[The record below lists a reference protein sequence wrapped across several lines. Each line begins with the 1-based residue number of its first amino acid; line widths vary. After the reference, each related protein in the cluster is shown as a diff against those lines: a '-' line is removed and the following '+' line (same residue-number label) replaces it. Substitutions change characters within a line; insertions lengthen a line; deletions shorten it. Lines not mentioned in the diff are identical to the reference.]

1 MHPQITRDRAG
12 ACPICGMAL
21 EPMAAG
27 GAEDDTELRSMSRRF
42 WISLALSA
50 PLLFFEM
57 GHMTAA
63 HSSGDPDSARALV
76 LLQLALAAP
85 VCTWAAWPFYVRAV
99 ESVRNKSPNMFTLIA
114 MGVLASFGLSVVAAL
129 FPGIFPA
136 SFRDASGQ
144 VAVYFEA
151 SALIVTLVLL
161 GQVLELRAR
170 RQTRDSVR
178 MLLSLAPA
186 TARRIRD
193 GKDSD
198 VPLGDVRPGDRL
210 RVRPGEKIPVDGV
223 VLEGRSAVDES
234 MISGES
240 LPVEK
245 TPGDRVIGAT
255 LNQTGAFVMRAERVG
270 SETVLSRIVAMVA
283 QAQRS
288 RAPIQRLADRVS
300 GIFVPVVIVI
310 AAITFGAW
318 ALLGPEPRLAHAV
331 VSAVAVLMIACPCA
345 LGLATPMS
353 VMVATGKG
361 ARTGV
366 LFRDAEAIEAMRRVD
381 TLVIDKTGTLT
392 QGKPRLVSVLP
403 AGRYDELELVRLAAT
418 LERGSEHPIAAAIV
432 SAAGERG
439 IALGEASDF
448 KVSPGKGVR
457 GTVDRRAIAVGNR
470 LLLLEE
476 ALIDS
481 SPLEQS
487 AEALR
492 EKGATVLFVAVDGAP
507 AGVLGIAD
515 PVKPDAA
522 PAIRALRASG
532 IRVLMVT
539 GDGRTAALGVA
550 RQVGIDEVH
559 AEVLPE
565 GKVEIVRRLQEMEAV
580 VAMAGDGIN
589 DAPALALAQVG
600 IAMGTGS
607 DIAMESAAITL
618 VRGDLRGIGRARRL
632 SRLTVANI
640 RQNLFFAFAY
650 NVILVPVAAGVLYP
664 GFGILVSPVLA
675 TAAMSLSSVS
685 VIGNALRLKRA
696 AV

>member
-1 MHPQITRDRAG
+1 MHPQVVRDKPG

-27 GAEDDTELRSMSRRF
+27 GAEDDTELRDMSRRF
-42 WISLALSA
+42 WISLALAA
-50 PLLFFEM
+50 PLLLLEM
-57 GHMTAA
+57 GHMTAGG
-63 HSSGDPDSARALV
+63 SLEVLGSARVRV

-85 VCTWAAWPFYVRAV
+85 VCTWAAWPFYVRAAQ
-99 ESVRNKSPNMFTLIA
+99 SVRNKSPNMFTLIA
-114 MGVLASFGLSVVAAL
+114 MGVLASFGMSVAGAL
-129 FPGIFPA
+129 VPGIFPA

-170 RQTRDSVR
+170 RQTRDAVR

-193 GKDSD
+193 GRDED
-198 VPLGDVRPGDRL
+198 VLLEDVRLGDRL
-210 RVRPGEKIPVDGV
+210 RVRSGERIPADGI
-223 VLEGRSAVDES
+223 VLEGRSDVDES
-234 MISGES
+234 MITGEA

-245 TPGDRVIGAT
+245 NPGDSVIGAT
-255 LNQTGAFVMRAERVG
+255 VNRTGALVMRAERVG
-270 SETVLSRIVAMVA
+270 SESVLSRIVAMVE

-288 RAPIQRLADRVS
+288 RAPIQKLADRVS
-300 GIFVPVVIVI
+300 EIFVPAVIAV
-310 AAITFGAW
+310 AAITFVAW
-318 ALLGPEPRLAHAV
+318 AWLGPEPRLAHAV
-331 VSAVAVLMIACPCA
+331 VSAVAVLIIACPCA

-353 VMVATGKG
+353 VMVATGRG

-392 QGKPRLVSVLP
+392 EGKPRLVSVLP
-403 AGRYDELELVRLAAT
+403 AGRYGEPELVRLAAT
-418 LERGSEHPIAAAIV
+418 LERGSGHPIAAAIV
-432 SAAGERG
+432 SAAAERG
-439 IALGEASDF
+439 MELGEATHLEG
-448 KVSPGKGVR
+448 VTGKGVR
-457 GTVDRRAIAVGNR
+457 GTVDGHAVAVGSR

-476 ALIDS
+476 ARIDG

-492 EKGATVLFVAVDGAP
+492 EEGRTVVFVAVDGAP
-507 AGVLGIAD
+507 AGLLGIAD

-522 PAIRALRASG
+522 PAIRALRAEG

-565 GKVEIVRRLQEMEAV
+565 GKVEIVKRLHEKGAV

-589 DAPALALAQVG
+589 DAPALAQAQVG

-632 SRLTVANI
+632 SRKTVANI

-664 GFGILVSPVLA
+664 AFGILVSPVLA
-675 TAAMSLSSVS
+675 AAAMSLSSLS